1 MKRFLVF
8 CLCACLLLTGCS
20 QLAEPKETEPET
32 ETENKQGAPSPK
44 EKPNAENCYGIPIHI
59 RENEYQEIVDVPA
72 TELMGRRLTWDNI
85 NSFPVKSADMTTMEL
100 RMLCVDFFRFAKTAL
115 WIPDEDFSYIRNKT
129 GSQDK
134 MFGGEIYG
142 GLPYI
147 GNGSGN
153 IYRLMDYMDE
163 ERGVVDMSEASMHPK
178 LFGNQCSIGSYWGWA
193 RVINSADYDWTFHMV
208 ASRGFIPVGPF
219 KYNTEIRSFSEENT
233 AQICEKNGEQTL
245 YKCYAKMLP
254 ADGLISSHPAGGH
267 VIMCSVAP
275 HVEYLSDGTIDG
287 KNSYL
292 YIIDQHQ
299 RWVEK
304 ESEAGMTYQHKNYI
318 DRKFTFEKLF
328 KGFNIPFTFGE
339 FLGTDPVEETEC
351 SFGHTE
357 SKITV
362 EQLKTTPVTANYGI
376 SDVYVYVSDADGKI
390 LFYKASRAPKAGL
403 KTLDFTKTVYGATFD
418 KYADGNHSVEIVCQ
432 LGTGERLSLY
442 TGTLVK

>member
-1 MKRFLVF
+1 M
-8 CLCACLLLTGCS
+8 CLLLPGCS
-20 QLAEPKETEPET
+20 QLSSESEAETTAEPEETKAPPSAT
-32 ETENKQGAPSPK
+32 EKA
-44 EKPNAENCYGIPIHI
+44 NAENCYGLPIHI
-59 RENEYQEIVDVPA
+59 LENEYQEIVDAPD
-72 TELMGRRLTWDNI
+72 TELMGRRLTWENI

-115 WIPDEDFSYIRNKT
+115 WIPDEDFSYIRNKA

-163 ERGVVDMSEASMHPK
+163 ARGVVDMSEASKHPK

-193 RVINSADYDWTFHMV
+193 RVINSADYDWTFNMV
-208 ASRGFIPVGPF
+208 ASRGFIPVGPL
-219 KYNTEIRSFSEENT
+219 KYNTEIQSFSEENT
-233 AQICEKNGEQTL
+233 AQICEKNGEQTMFRS
-245 YKCYAKMLP
+245 YASMLP

-275 HVEYLSDGTIDG
+275 HVEYFSDGTIDG
-287 KNSYL
+287 QNSYL

-299 RWVEK
+299 RWAER
-304 ESEAGMTYQHKNYI
+304 ESASGMLYQHKNYI
-318 DRKFTFEKLF
+318 DRKFTFEALF
-328 KGFNIPFTFGE
+328 KGKNIPFTFGE
-339 FLGTDPVEETEC
+339 FLGTDPIEETVC
-351 SFGHTE
+351 SFGHTD

-376 SDVYVYVSDADGKI
+376 SDIYAYVSDSEGKT
-390 LFYKASRAPKAGL
+390 LFYKAARAPKAGR
-403 KTLDFTKTVYGATFD
+403 KTLDFSTTVYGATFD
-418 KYADGNHSVEIVCQ
+418 KYADGNHTVKIVCQ
-432 LGTGERLSLY
+432 LGTGERLTVY
-442 TGTLVK
+442 TGTLVER